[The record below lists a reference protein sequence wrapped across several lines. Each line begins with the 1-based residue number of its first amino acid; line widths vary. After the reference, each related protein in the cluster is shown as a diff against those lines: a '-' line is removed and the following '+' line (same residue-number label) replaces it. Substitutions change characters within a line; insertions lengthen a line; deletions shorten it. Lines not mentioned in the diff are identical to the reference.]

1 MFISMF
7 SMFISLIDPNQ
18 FSRPDKYPASGGGGE
33 QGFFFVCAGE
43 GPESEESEERLTSS
57 HTHRYWSERERG

>member
-18 FSRPDKYPASGGGGE
+18 FSRTEKYPARGGGGGGSK
-33 QGFFFVCAGE
+33 GFFLCVLGK
-43 GPESEESEERLTSS
+43 GLSRRSR
-57 HTHRYWSERERG
+57 RRG

>member
-1 MFISMF
+1 MF
-7 SMFISLIDPNQ
+7 SMFISLIPNQ
-18 FSRPDKYPASGGGGE
+18 FSRTEKYPAKGSK
-33 QGFFFVCAGE
+33 GFFLCAGE